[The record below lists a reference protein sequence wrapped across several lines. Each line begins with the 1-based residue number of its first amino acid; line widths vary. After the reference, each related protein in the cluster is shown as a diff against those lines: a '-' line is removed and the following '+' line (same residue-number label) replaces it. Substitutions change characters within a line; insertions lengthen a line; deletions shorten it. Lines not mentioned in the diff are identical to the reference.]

1 MGRKGA
7 KKHLKRLPA
16 PKTFRI
22 PRKQAKFTGRPA
34 PGPHRLN
41 ECIPLFIVIRD
52 LLRWANTG
60 KEAKKIITAGKC
72 KIDGRVIRNYRFP
85 VGLMD
90 ILTIPS
96 VDERF
101 RILPYTGPPLV
112 LHPISEEEA
121 NIKLTKI
128 IRKTKVKGGE
138 IQLNLHDGRNKLFLE
153 EEFEALD
160 LELCTIGSTLRLTVP
175 EQQIQDLIPLESGV
189 SALVTAGKNI
199 GLQGRILELE
209 RKMGKGTAILQA
221 TQEKIFRTAL
231 EFIFVVGRNNP
242 VISLPT

>member
-1 MGRKGA
+1 MGRKGE

-22 PRKQAKFTGRPA
+22 PRKQAKFTGRPS
-34 PGPHRLN
+34 PGPHRLS

-60 KEAKKIITAGKC
+60 KEAKKIIASGKC
-72 KIDGRVIRNYRFP
+72 EIDGRVVRNYRLP

-90 ILTIPS
+90 VLTIPS

-101 RILPYTGPPLV
+101 RILPHTGPPLV

-121 NIKLTKI
+121 NIKLIKI
-128 IRKTKVKGGE
+128 VHKTIVKGSE
-138 IQLNLHDGRNKLFLE
+138 IQLNLHDGRNKLLLE
-153 EEFEALD
+153 EEFEDVDPKLY
-160 LELCTIGSTLRLTVP
+160 TIGSTLKMTVP
-175 EQQIQDLIPLESGV
+175 EQQIQDLYPLEPGV
-189 SALVTAGKNI
+189 SALVTAGRNI
-199 GLQGRILELE
+199 GLQGRVLELE
-209 RKMGKGTAILQA
+209 RKMGRGTAILQA
-221 TQEKIFRTAL
+221 TQEEIFRTAL
-231 EFIFVVGRNNP
+231 EFIFVVGRNDP